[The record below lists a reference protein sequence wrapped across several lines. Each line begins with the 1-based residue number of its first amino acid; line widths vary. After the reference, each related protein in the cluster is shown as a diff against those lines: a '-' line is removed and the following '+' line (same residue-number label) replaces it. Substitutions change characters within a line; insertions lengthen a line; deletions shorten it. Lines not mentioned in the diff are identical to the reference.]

1 MISIIRFESAICV
14 TPRDAVRA
22 ARLLSKRRG
31 WRWTSI
37 ESTRVVDRF
46 VIIAPLTSGVPTIGL
61 DIETPGG
68 QVEMHAWTASPTSAG
83 SLHHI
88 EWKSAEPGM
97 SNLIKDIVIE
107 WALLCPRAPW
117 KWTFGERSRVGY
129 LLSEFRKA
137 KRAFRD
143 LGFEVKSHKEWPPVN
158 HPPFDG
164 HGESSDE

>member
-1 MISIIRFESAICV
+1 MISITRFESAVCV
-14 TPRDAVRA
+14 APRDAVRA

-31 WRWTSI
+31 WGWTSI

-61 DIETPGG
+61 EIDTPSGHI
-68 QVEMHAWTASPTSAG
+68 EMHAWTASPTSAG

-88 EWKSAEPGM
+88 EWKSTSRGM
-97 SNLIKDIVIE
+97 TDLIKDIVIE

-117 KWTFGERSRVGY
+117 RWSFGERSRVGY

-137 KRAFRD
+137 KRAFKN
-143 LGFEVKSHKEWPPVN
+143 LGFEVKRPKVWPPEN
-158 HPPFDG
+158 QPPFDG
-164 HGESSDE
+164 HEESSDE